1 MTHIDIQ
8 TVEKI
13 AHLSRL
19 EFSEIEK
26 QEMVTGL
33 DKILGWMNQ
42 LNQVDTENVAP
53 LIHMSAEL
61 NIFREDITHT
71 HLEHKKALI
80 NAPKKDTDYF
90 RVPKVIE

>member
-1 MTHIDIQ
+1 MSHIDLK

-19 EFSEIEK
+19 EFSDVEK
-26 QEMVTGL
+26 QEMVVGL
-33 DKILGWMNQ
+33 DKILGWMEQ
-42 LNQVDTENVAP
+42 LNEVDTDNVEP

-61 NIFREDITHT
+61 NIFREDAVHT
-71 HLEHKKALI
+71 HLNHKKALF
-80 NAPKKDTDYF
+80 NAPNKDSDYF

>member
-1 MTHIDIQ
+1 MTHIDIK

-19 EFSEIEK
+19 EFSDSEK
-26 QEMVTGL
+26 QELVNGL
-33 DKILGWMNQ
+33 DKILGWMEQ
-42 LNQVDTENVAP
+42 LNEVNTDNVEP

-61 NIFREDITHT
+61 NIFREDIPHT
-71 HLEHKKALI
+71 HLAHKKALI
-80 NAPKKDTDYF
+80 NAPKKDSDYI